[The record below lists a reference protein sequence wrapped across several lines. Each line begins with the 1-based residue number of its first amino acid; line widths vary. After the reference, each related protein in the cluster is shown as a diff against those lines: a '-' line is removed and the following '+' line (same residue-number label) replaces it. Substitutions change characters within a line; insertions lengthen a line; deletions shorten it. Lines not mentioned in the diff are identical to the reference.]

1 MKRVCDFFRKYSHIW
16 LLSYFFIYIPWF
28 CYLEKT
34 VTRDYHLMHAPLDS
48 LIPFNEYFII
58 PYLLWFAFVGVT
70 LIYFLIKSK
79 EDYYRMCT
87 FLFSGMTISLIICTF
102 FENGTNL
109 RPILDP
115 DKNIFT
121 AAVAALYR
129 TDTCTNVFPSIHVYN
144 SLAIYFGLAHSQ
156 KLQNKKWIKNAA
168 LVLTVCIILST
179 MFLKQHSVFDVLTA
193 FALAA
198 FMYSVCYGSIA
209 VAFERRR
216 QKRIPAGQI

>member
-1 MKRVCDFFRKYSHIW
+1 MKWIRNFFQKYSHMW
-16 LLSYFFIYIPWF
+16 LLSYFFVYIPWF

-34 VTRDYHLMHAPLDS
+34 VTRNYHLMHSPLDD

-70 LIYFLIKSK
+70 LIYFLIKSR
-79 EDYYRMCT
+79 EDYYRMCA

-109 RPILDP
+109 RPVLDP
-115 DKNIFT
+115 EKNIFT

-144 SLAIYFGLAHSQ
+144 SIGTFIAIWKSPLFQDKTILKTG
-156 KLQNKKWIKNAA
+156 AA
-168 LVLTVCIILST
+168 ILTVAICLST
-179 MFLKQHSVFDVLTA
+179 VFLKQHSVIDGA
-193 FALAA
+193 GSCIMAA
-198 FMYSVCYGSIA
+198 MMYHLIYACS
-209 VAFERRR
+209 
-216 QKRIPAGQI
+216 PAGEDKKIVEKILE

>member
-1 MKRVCDFFRKYSHIW
+1 
-16 LLSYFFIYIPWF
+16 
-28 CYLEKT
+28 
-34 VTRDYHLMHAPLDS
+34 MHAPLDS

-144 SLAIYFGLAHSQ
+144 SIGTYIAIHKSPLFQGKTALKAG
-156 KLQNKKWIKNAA
+156 AA
-168 LVLTVCIILST
+168 ILTAAICLST
-179 MFLKQHSVFDVLTA
+179 VFLKQHSVIDGVGA
-193 FALAA
+193 GIMAA
-198 FMYSVCYGSIA
+198 MMYHLVYACSPVEEEKKDCGKNFRIRIMAANKPNKPPGKHIISLP
-209 VAFERRR
+209 RRLFYFILPR
-216 QKRIPAGQI
+216 LSS

>member
-34 VTRDYHLMHAPLDS
+34 VTRDYHLMHAPLDD

-102 FENGTNL
+102 FENGTSL

-129 TDTCTNVFPSIHVYN
+129 TDTCT
-144 SLAIYFGLAHSQ
+144 
-156 KLQNKKWIKNAA
+156 KDRK
-168 LVLTVCIILST
+168 
-179 MFLKQHSVFDVLTA
+179 SVV
-193 FALAA
+193 
-198 FMYSVCYGSIA
+198 
-209 VAFERRR
+209 
-216 QKRIPAGQI
+216 

>member
-34 VTRDYHLMHAPLDS
+34 VTRDYHLMHAPLDD

-102 FENGTNL
+102 FENGTSL

-144 SLAIYFGLAHSQ
+144 SIGTYIAIHNSPLCQGKTALKAG
-156 KLQNKKWIKNAA
+156 AA
-168 LVLTVCIILST
+168 ILTAAICLST
-179 MFLKQHSVFDVLTA
+179 VFLKQHSVIDGVGA
-193 FALAA
+193 GIMAA
-198 FMYSVCYGSIA
+198 MMYHLVYACSPVEEEKKI
-209 VAFERRR
+209 VE
-216 QKRIPAGQI
+216 KILE